1 MILKAESMKTMGD
14 VTITQTI
21 SVEQTERLS
30 IYLLN
35 DMLQMANGSYDKV
48 LEVNESPKSN
58 ELKNID
64 FTKVPQLTENMSAG

>member
-48 LEVNESPKSN
+48 LEVNESSKSN